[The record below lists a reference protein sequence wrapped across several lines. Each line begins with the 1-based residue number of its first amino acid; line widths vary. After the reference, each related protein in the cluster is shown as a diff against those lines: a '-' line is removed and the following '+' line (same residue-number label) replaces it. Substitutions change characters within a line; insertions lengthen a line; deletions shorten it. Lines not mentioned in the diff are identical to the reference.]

1 MISNGAYFQVKLKT
15 VASKAIITENEED
28 LRQILKATEEMFI
41 NELNIK
47 INTKNT
53 NVLVCNRINY
63 TKIGKQ

>member
-15 VASKAIITENEED
+15 LASKVIITENEED
-28 LRQILKATEEMFI
+28 LRQILKATEETFI

-53 NVLVCNRINY
+53 NVLVFNRINY